1 MTPKQRKKFPTN
13 LICNCP
19 TGSMG
24 KVFKSGSVTTG
35 KCKCWFRKTTKKI
48 TKLKGNIEVS
58 VNIGNPITGKGL
70 KVSNS
75 LWNI

>member
-1 MTPKQRKKFPTN
+1 MAKRKIATN
-13 LICNCP
+13 LSCDCP

-24 KVFKSGSVTTG
+24 KVGKSGRISTG
-35 KCKCWFRKTTKKI
+35 KCKCFFRKSSKKI

-58 VNIGNPITGKGL
+58 VNIGNTQTGRGL

-75 LWNI
+75 LCKI